1 MRCKKQNYKEAS
13 FHSPT
18 LSDLIRPP
26 QELNTTLLARSSEDS
41 YVATP
46 VELPLNPSQPNR
58 GIHPLSWTDLP
69 GHLAQEGSKLHDP
82 DL

>member
-1 MRCKKQNYKEAS
+1 
-13 FHSPT
+13 
-18 LSDLIRPP
+18 
-26 QELNTTLLARSSEDS
+26 
-41 YVATP
+41 
-46 VELPLNPSQPNR
+46 LNPSQPNR